1 MNYHILDSLDLRA
14 FDNREKD
21 YGVHNY
27 LETLGFVP
35 DAVTLLECSVEQVHS
50 YNGIIDNA
58 TVPYLWTCEREMP
71 GGNVWSQRQLYG
83 LVEELHKAGTKFFF
97 GALAQPNIHD
107 EYNTRAEWLMEHA
120 DEYDIFIMTRDGGS
134 LRNSTGSI
142 NPLRRLPDGRYYE
155 DVFLEDL
162 IRYLEDFHMDGFLA
176 GDGWSGLGVMLKD
189 GDFHPDMIDQ
199 FETWSGIKVKGEKT
213 SEQADFIWNDPG
225 NRSLWMKFYA
235 QRWASFLKK

>member
-83 LVEELHKAGTKFFF
+83 LVEELHKAGKCIFCSS
-97 GALAQPNIHD
+97 LCMM
-107 EYNTRAEWLMEHA
+107 NTIPEQNGLWSMQMNM
-120 DEYDIFIMTRDGGS
+120 IFS
-134 LRNSTGSI
+134 S
-142 NPLRRLPDGRYYE
+142 
-155 DVFLEDL
+155 
-162 IRYLEDFHMDGFLA
+162 
-176 GDGWSGLGVMLKD
+176 
-189 GDFHPDMIDQ
+189 
-199 FETWSGIKVKGEKT
+199 
-213 SEQADFIWNDPG
+213 
-225 NRSLWMKFYA
+225 
-235 QRWASFLKK
+235 

>member
-107 EYNTRAEWLMEHA
+107 EYNTRMAYGA
-120 DEYDIFIMTRDGGS
+120 CR
-134 LRNSTGSI
+134 
-142 NPLRRLPDGRYYE
+142 
-155 DVFLEDL
+155 
-162 IRYLEDFHMDGFLA
+162 
-176 GDGWSGLGVMLKD
+176 
-189 GDFHPDMIDQ
+189 
-199 FETWSGIKVKGEKT
+199 
-213 SEQADFIWNDPG
+213 
-225 NRSLWMKFYA
+225 
-235 QRWASFLKK
+235 